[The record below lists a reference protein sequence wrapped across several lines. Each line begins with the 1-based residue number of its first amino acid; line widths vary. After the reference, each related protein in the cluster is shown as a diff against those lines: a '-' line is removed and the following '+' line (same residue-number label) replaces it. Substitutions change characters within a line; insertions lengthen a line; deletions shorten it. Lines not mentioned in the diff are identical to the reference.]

1 MKYIILEIKIIINI
15 TITTTNE
22 KSLMLVIFV
31 MFDNKSKRGN
41 AEIVINAIDTNSS
54 PYSFLIGIMLFVI
67 SLHSR
72 LH

>member
-1 MKYIILEIKIIINI
+1 MILEIKIIINI

-41 AEIVINAIDTNSS
+41 AEIIINAIDTNSS
-54 PYSFLIGIMLFVI
+54 PYSFLIDIMLFAI

>member
-1 MKYIILEIKIIINI
+1 
-15 TITTTNE
+15 
-22 KSLMLVIFV
+22 MLAIFV

-41 AEIVINAIDTNSS
+41 AEIIINAIDTNSS

>member
-1 MKYIILEIKIIINI
+1 MILEIKIIINI
-15 TITTTNE
+15 TIITTNE
-22 KSLMLVIFV
+22 KLLMLVIFV

-41 AEIVINAIDTNSS
+41 AEIIINAIDTNSS
-54 PYSFLIGIMLFVI
+54 PYSFIIDIMLFVI

>member
-1 MKYIILEIKIIINI
+1 MILEIKIIINI

-41 AEIVINAIDTNSS
+41 AEIIINAIDTNSS
-54 PYSFLIGIMLFVI
+54 PYSFLIDIMLSAI
-67 SLHSR
+67 SHHSR

>member
-1 MKYIILEIKIIINI
+1 MILEIKIIINI
-15 TITTTNE
+15 TIITTNE

-41 AEIVINAIDTNSS
+41 AEIIINAIDTNSS
-54 PYSFLIGIMLFVI
+54 PYSLLIGIMLFAI
-67 SLHSR
+67 SHHSR

>member
-1 MKYIILEIKIIINI
+1 MILEIKIIINI

-41 AEIVINAIDTNSS
+41 AEIIINAIDTNSS
-54 PYSFLIGIMLFVI
+54 PYSFLIGIML
-67 SLHSR
+67 L
-72 LH
+72 

>member
-1 MKYIILEIKIIINI
+1 MILEIKIIINI
-15 TITTTNE
+15 TITTINE

-41 AEIVINAIDTNSS
+41 SEISINAIDTNSS
-54 PYSFLIGIMLFVI
+54 PYSFLIGIMLSAI
-67 SLHSR
+67 SLHNR

>member
-1 MKYIILEIKIIINI
+1 MKYIILEIKTIINI

-41 AEIVINAIDTNSS
+41 AEIIINTIDINSS
-54 PYSFLIGIMLFVI
+54 PYSFIIGIMLFVI

>member
-1 MKYIILEIKIIINI
+1 MILEIKIIINI

-41 AEIVINAIDTNSS
+41 AEIIINAIDTNNS

-67 SLHSR
+67 SLHNR

>member
-41 AEIVINAIDTNSS
+41 AEIIINAIDTNSS
-54 PYSFLIGIMLFVI
+54 PYSFLIGIMLFAI
-67 SLHSR
+67 PLHSR

>member
-1 MKYIILEIKIIINI
+1 
-15 TITTTNE
+15 
-22 KSLMLVIFV
+22 MLVIFV

-41 AEIVINAIDTNSS
+41 AEIIINAIDTNSS
-54 PYSFLIGIMLFVI
+54 PYSFLIGVMLGIILFVI